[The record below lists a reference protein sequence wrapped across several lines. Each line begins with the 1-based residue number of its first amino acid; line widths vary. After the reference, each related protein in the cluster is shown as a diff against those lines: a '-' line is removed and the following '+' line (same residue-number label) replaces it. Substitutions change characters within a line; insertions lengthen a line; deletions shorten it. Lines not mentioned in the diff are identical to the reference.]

1 MTLDELQIGR
11 KAVIVG
17 VGGEG
22 ALRCRLLDMGL
33 IPRTEVEVRK
43 VAPMGDPIEI
53 RIRGYEL
60 TIRKEDAK
68 EIEIE
73 TVEEKN
79 PLLLHGQSHF
89 ASQNKE
95 DL

>member
-1 MTLDELQIGR
+1 
-11 KAVIVG
+11 
-17 VGGEG
+17 
-22 ALRCRLLDMGL
+22 
-33 IPRTEVEVRK
+33 
-43 VAPMGDPIEI
+43 MGDPIEI